1 MPANIDQP
9 GQQRRRRI
17 AGERGRR
24 PATGSPATGSPATG
38 SPATGSPATSPEPA
52 PRPAAPA
59 RSQESRSTR
68 QPASRGARP
77 GSGRYWW
84 WLAPLTL
91 LTVVTVVLATVLGLR
106 AQDAATLDPARDA
119 AAAAARDAA
128 ETVLTFDYRTL
139 DEDSA
144 EAETYL
150 TDDYADKY
158 RAGIES
164 LVSDA
169 AEQTQGSVQAEVR
182 AVAVVPC
189 GDGCSDTRVDVLV
202 FVDQVSRTSASKQ
215 PRTALNR
222 VVFSMEKQADRWL
235 VDDVVP
241 L

>member
-1 MPANIDQP
+1 MV
-9 GQQRRRRI
+9 
-17 AGERGRR
+17 
-24 PATGSPATGSPATG
+24 
-38 SPATGSPATSPEPA
+38 
-52 PRPAAPA
+52 
-59 RSQESRSTR
+59 
-68 QPASRGARP
+68 
-77 GSGRYWW
+77 
-84 WLAPLTL
+84 L
-91 LTVVTVVLATVLGLR
+91 LTAVAVALAAVLGLR
-106 AQDAATLDPARDA
+106 AQDAAGLDPARDA

-128 ETVLTFDYRTL
+128 AAVLTFDYRTL

-144 EAETYL
+144 EAATYL

-169 AEQTQGSVQAEVR
+169 AEQTQGSVTAEVR

-215 PRTALNR
+215 PQTALNR